1 MLMMPSYSALLPFP
15 SSHNNSSFPSLPQY
29 IQAPPS
35 RALLSSRPLPPLA
48 LPSKAAGVPNKLVI
62 SELIS
67 THDDASV

>member
-1 MLMMPSYSALLPFP
+1 MLMMPSYSASLSLIPQQQLL
-15 SSHNNSSFPSLPQY
+15 SLPPAVY
-29 IQAPPS
+29 PGSPRHAP
-35 RALLSSRPLPPLA
+35 LSSRPLPLA